1 MQANPIIRAG
11 SKLLAKYL
19 TKTVSTYQPFSVH
32 RTASLAAIMQPGDI
46 LLVEGD
52 QRVSSAIK
60 YLTQSTWSHAA
71 FYIDKMPDSIDYN
84 PTTDNPPPQDNPTE
98 DNNGKDNNDRNLL
111 IEADLKNGVIAAPLS
126 KYSKN
131 NIRICRPLNLTD
143 SDRDDLCLYMA
154 NSIGMQYDLKNIVD
168 LMRYLLPH
176 PPVPR
181 RWRRRMLALGSGDPT
196 RAICSTLIAKAFQS
210 IQYPILPTRI
220 CTELQGSI
228 KHELMHIRHHSLFAP
243 RDFDLSPY
251 FQIVKPEL
259 YTEFNYTTID
269 WHEHTDGTEVA
280 DNDSHSENSHA

>member
-1 MQANPIIRAG
+1 MELNPIIRFG

-71 FYIDKMPDSIDYN
+71 FYIDKMPD
-84 PTTDNPPPQDNPTE
+84 TTMGKTQDTV
-98 DNNGKDNNDRNLL
+98 DGNDNLL
-111 IEADLKNGVIAAPLS
+111 IEADLENGVIAVPLS

-143 SDRDDLCLYMA
+143 SDLDKLCRYMA
-154 NSIGMQYDLKNIVD
+154 NGIGMKYDLKNIID
-168 LMRYLLPH
+168 LMRYLLPN

-196 RAICSTLIAKAFQS
+196 RAICSTLIAQAFQS
-210 IQYPILPTRI
+210 IQYPILPSRI
-220 CTELQGSI
+220 CTELDGNI
-228 KHELMHIRHHSLFAP
+228 KRELMHIRHHSLFAP
-243 RDFDLSPY
+243 RDFDISPY

-259 YTEFNYTTID
+259 YTEFDYLTID
-269 WHEHTDGTEVA
+269 WHTHSDGTAVV
-280 DNDSHSENSHA
+280 DSDSNPESKQA

>member
-1 MQANPIIRAG
+1 MQSNPIIRTG

-19 TKTVSTYQPFSVH
+19 TKTVSSYQPFSVH

-71 FYIDKMPDSIDYN
+71 FYIDKMPDTFESG
-84 PTTDNPPPQDNPTE
+84 PTE
-98 DNNGKDNNDRNLL
+98 DNPTGVNPAKDSNDRNLL
-111 IEADLKNGVIAAPLS
+111 IEADLENGVIAAPLS

-131 NIRICRPLNLTD
+131 NIRICRPLNLTE
-143 SDRDDLCLYMA
+143 SDLDKLCRYMA
-154 NSIGMQYDLKNIVD
+154 NGIGMKYDLKNIID
-168 LMRYLLPH
+168 LMRYLLPN

-196 RAICSTLIAKAFQS
+196 RAICSTLIAQAFQS
-210 IQYPILPTRI
+210 IQYPILPSRI
-220 CTELQGSI
+220 CTELDGKI
-228 KHELMHIRHHSLFAP
+228 KRELMHIRHHSLFAP
-243 RDFDLSPY
+243 RDFDISPY

-259 YTEFNYTTID
+259 YTEFDYLTID
-269 WHEHTDGTEVA
+269 WHTHSDGTAVV
-280 DNDSHSENSHA
+280 DSDSNPENKQV

>member
-1 MQANPIIRAG
+1 MELNPIIRFG

-19 TKTVSTYQPFSVH
+19 TKTVSSYQPFSVH

-71 FYIDKMPDSIDYN
+71 FYIDKMPDS
-84 PTTDNPPPQDNPTE
+84 TESGDNS
-98 DNNGKDNNDRNLL
+98 NLL
-111 IEADLKNGVIAAPLS
+111 IEADLENGVIAVPLS

-143 SDRDDLCLYMA
+143 TDLDKLCKYMV
-154 NSIGMQYDLKNIVD
+154 NSIGMQYDLKNIID
-168 LMRYLLPH
+168 LMRYLQPN

-181 RWRRRMLALGSGDPT
+181 RCRRHMLALVSGDPT
-196 RAICSTLIAKAFQS
+196 RAICSTLIAQAYQS

-220 CTELQGSI
+220 CTELDGKI
-228 KHELMHIRHHSLFAP
+228 KRELMHIRHHSLFAP
-243 RDFDLSPY
+243 RDFDISPY

-259 YTEFNYTTID
+259 YTEFDYLTID
-269 WHEHTDGTEVA
+269 WHTHPDGSSVVDNDVNSESEHT
-280 DNDSHSENSHA
+280 

>member
-1 MQANPIIRAG
+1 MEPNPILRVG

-19 TKTVSTYQPFSVH
+19 TKTVSSYQPFSVH

-52 QRVSSAIK
+52 QRISSAIK

-71 FYIDKMPDSIDYN
+71 FYIDKMPG
-84 PTTDNPPPQDNPTE
+84 TTKDTPPE
-98 DNNGKDNNDRNLL
+98 DNENSNLL
-111 IEADLKNGVIAAPLS
+111 IEADLANGVITVPLS

-143 SDRDDLCLYMA
+143 SDLDKLCMYMA
-154 NSIGMQYDLKNIVD
+154 NSMGMQYDLKNIID
-168 LMRYLLPH
+168 LMRYLLPN

-220 CTELQGSI
+220 CTELEGSI
-228 KHELMHIRHHSLFAP
+228 VRELMHIRHHSLFAP

-251 FQIVKPEL
+251 FQIIKPEL
-259 YTEFNYTTID
+259 YTEFNYQTID
-269 WHEHTDGTEVA
+269 WHTHSDEAAVANTDA
-280 DNDSHSENSHA
+280 SSESRQV

>member
-1 MQANPIIRAG
+1 MEPNPILRIG

-71 FYIDKMPDSIDYN
+71 FYIDKLPHATHSNDESKDKRKDGSN
-84 PTTDNPPPQDNPTE
+84 DE
-98 DNNGKDNNDRNLL
+98 DNLL
-111 IEADLKNGVIAAPLS
+111 IEADLENGVIAVPLS

-131 NIRICRPLNLTD
+131 NIRICRPLNVTD
-143 SDRDDLCLYMA
+143 SDREKLCLYMA

-269 WHEHTDGTEVA
+269 WHEHTDGTDVA

>member
-1 MQANPIIRAG
+1 MELNPIIRFG

-71 FYIDKMPDSIDYN
+71 FYIDKMPD
-84 PTTDNPPPQDNPTE
+84 TTMGKTQDTV
-98 DNNGKDNNDRNLL
+98 DGNDNLL
-111 IEADLKNGVIAAPLS
+111 IEADLENGVIAVPLS

-131 NIRICRPLNLTD
+131 NIRICRPLNLTE
-143 SDRDDLCLYMA
+143 SDLDKLCRYMA
-154 NSIGMQYDLKNIVD
+154 NGIGMKYDLKNIID
-168 LMRYLLPH
+168 LMRYLLPN

-196 RAICSTLIAKAFQS
+196 RAICSTLIAQAFQS
-210 IQYPILPTRI
+210 IQYPILPSRI
-220 CTELQGSI
+220 CTELDGKI
-228 KHELMHIRHHSLFAP
+228 KRELMHIRHHSLFAP
-243 RDFDLSPY
+243 RDFDISPY

-259 YTEFNYTTID
+259 YTEFDYLTID
-269 WHEHTDGTEVA
+269 WHTHSDGTTVV
-280 DNDSHSENSHA
+280 DSDSNPENKQV

>member
-1 MQANPIIRAG
+1 MELNPIIRFG

-71 FYIDKMPDSIDYN
+71 FYIDKMPDITKNTIDGN
-84 PTTDNPPPQDNPTE
+84 
-98 DNNGKDNNDRNLL
+98 DNNNLL
-111 IEADLKNGVIAAPLS
+111 IEADLENGVIAVPLS

-131 NIRICRPLNLTD
+131 NIRICRPLNLTE
-143 SDRDDLCLYMA
+143 SDLDKLCRYMA
-154 NSIGMQYDLKNIVD
+154 NGIGMKYDLKNIID
-168 LMRYLLPH
+168 LMRYLLPN

-196 RAICSTLIAKAFQS
+196 RAICSTLIAQAFQS
-210 IQYPILPTRI
+210 IQYPILPSRI
-220 CTELQGSI
+220 CTELDGKI
-228 KHELMHIRHHSLFAP
+228 KRELMHIRHHSLFAP
-243 RDFDLSPY
+243 RDFDISPY

-259 YTEFNYTTID
+259 YTEFDYLTID
-269 WHEHTDGTEVA
+269 WHTHSDGTAVV
-280 DNDSHSENSHA
+280 DSDSNPENKQV